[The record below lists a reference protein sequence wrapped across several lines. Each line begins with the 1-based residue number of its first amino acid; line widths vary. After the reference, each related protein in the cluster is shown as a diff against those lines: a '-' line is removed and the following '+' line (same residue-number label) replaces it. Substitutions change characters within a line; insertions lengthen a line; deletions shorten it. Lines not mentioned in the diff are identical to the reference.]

1 VEAKTYRHS
10 GHSRADPGK
19 YRPTPEVEAWMK
31 RDPLPTYRQ
40 RLLNLA
46 IPEAELA
53 AIEGEVLA
61 QVDSA
66 TEAAR
71 KSPPPPVELA
81 FTQVWADGGF
91 AWRN

>member
-1 VEAKTYRHS
+1 VDEEGPAANLQAEAV
-10 GHSRADPGK
+10 GPG
-19 YRPTPEVEAWMK
+19 
-31 RDPLPTYRQ
+31 D
-40 RLLNLA
+40 
-46 IPEAELA
+46 PEAELA
-53 AIEGEVLA
+53 AIEGDVRA
-61 QVDSA
+61 QVDAA